1 VSLSSASGCISS
13 QKQDKEQCSY
23 RTRLRITQKIV
34 LFGVKSIN
42 IVNKYI
48 FRELIFPFLNSLF
61 FLTFVFL
68 MTRIPEIA
76 NMVMNYNVQISS
88 ILIMIVFT
96 LPRFLEFTIPMSV
109 TISILLTIMR
119 MSGENEIL
127 ALKAAGLSLYK
138 LLPPVLVFCFLG
150 MILTLWMTLVA
161 LPWANLSIRLKNIE
175 LARSGI
181 DMVLQERQFNSQI
194 DNLMIYVSHA
204 DINNHTLKDI
214 LIEDRRT
221 KGVVSISAAPSGK
234 LIHKKNSL
242 VYTLRLY
249 NGIIN
254 QVNFEQGS
262 VNNIQFENYDITI
275 DLTAMGSDG
284 DKITKQFDEIT
295 LIELI
300 RRIRTGIKNKA
311 SLNEALMELNEKFSV
326 PFACLSLGLLA
337 FSLGTQSTSL
347 KRSSGFSMGMIFFL
361 LYYFLLAA
369 GWSAGETGAYPPF
382 IGMWM
387 PNIVLGSAGIYL
399 LIRNAKDK
407 PVKMPQFVV
416 NHASALKQRLLR
428 SV

>member
-1 VSLSSASGCISS
+1 
-13 QKQDKEQCSY
+13 
-23 RTRLRITQKIV
+23 
-34 LFGVKSIN
+34 VKSIN

-48 FRELIFPFLNSLF
+48 FRELVFPFLNCLF

-127 ALKAAGLSLYK
+127 ALKAAGVSLYK
-138 LLPPVLVFCFLG
+138 LLPPVLVFCLMG
-150 MILTLWMTLVA
+150 TILTLWMTLFA
-161 LPWANLSIRLKNIE
+161 LPWANLSIRLKKIE
-175 LARSGI
+175 FAQSGI
-181 DMVLQERQFNSQI
+181 DMALQERQFNYQI

-204 DINNHTLKDI
+204 DIKTHTLKDI

-221 KGVVSISAAPSGK
+221 KGVVSISAAPSGE
-234 LIHKKNSL
+234 LIHNKNKM

-275 DLTAMGSDG
+275 DLTAMNRAGG
-284 DKITKQFDEIT
+284 KITKEFDEINP
-295 LIELI
+295 IELI
-300 RRIRTGIKNKA
+300 RRIRTGIKDKT

-337 FSLGTQSTSL
+337 FSLGIQSTSL
-347 KRSSGFSMGMIFFL
+347 KRSSGFSMGLLFFL

-382 IGMWM
+382 LGMWM
-387 PNIVLGSAGIYL
+387 PNMVLGSAGIYL

-407 PVKMPQFVV
+407 PVRMPQFVV
-416 NHASALKQRLLR
+416 NHASALKRRLLR

>member
-1 VSLSSASGCISS
+1 M
-13 QKQDKEQCSY
+13 E
-23 RTRLRITQKIV
+23 
-34 LFGVKSIN
+34 SIN

-48 FRELIFPFLNSLF
+48 FRELIFPFLNCLF

-76 NMVMNYNVQISS
+76 NMVMNYNIHISS
-88 ILIMIVFT
+88 ILIMITFT

-127 ALKAAGLSLYK
+127 ALKAAGVSLYK
-138 LLPPVLVFCFLG
+138 LLPPVMVFCFIG
-150 MILTLWMTLVA
+150 MILTLWMTLFA

-175 LARSGI
+175 FAQSGI
-181 DMVLQERQFNSQI
+181 DMALQERQFNSQI
-194 DNLMIYVSHA
+194 DNLMIYVSHT
-204 DINNHTLKDI
+204 DIKTHTLKDI

-221 KGVVSISAAPSGK
+221 KGAVSISAAPSGK
-234 LIHKKNSL
+234 LIHNKESM

-254 QVNFEQGS
+254 HVNFEQDS
-262 VNNIQFENYDITI
+262 VDNIQFKNYDITI
-275 DLTAMGSDG
+275 DLTEMNRAAG
-284 DKITKQFDEIT
+284 KITKDFDEIS
-295 LIELI
+295 LIELT
-300 RRIRTGIKNKA
+300 RRIRTGIKDKIA
-311 SLNEALMELNEKFSV
+311 LNEALMELNEKFSI

-337 FSLGTQSTSL
+337 FSLGIQSASL
-347 KRSSGFSMGMIFFL
+347 KRSSGFSMGMLFFL

-369 GWSAGETGAYPPF
+369 GWSAGKSGAYPPF
-382 IGMWM
+382 LGMWM

-407 PVKMPQFVV
+407 PVRMPQFVV

-428 SV
+428 RV

>member
-1 VSLSSASGCISS
+1 M
-13 QKQDKEQCSY
+13 
-23 RTRLRITQKIV
+23 
-34 LFGVKSIN
+34 KSIN

-48 FRELIFPFLNSLF
+48 FRELVFPFLNCLF

-127 ALKAAGLSLYK
+127 ALKAAGVSLYK
-138 LLPPVLVFCFLG
+138 LLPPVLVFCLMG
-150 MILTLWMTLVA
+150 TILTLWMTLFA
-161 LPWANLSIRLKNIE
+161 LPWANLSIRLKKIE
-175 LARSGI
+175 FAQSGI
-181 DMVLQERQFNSQI
+181 DMALQERQFNYQI

-204 DINNHTLKDI
+204 DIKTHTLKDI

-221 KGVVSISAAPSGK
+221 KGVVSISAAPSGE
-234 LIHKKNSL
+234 LIHNKNKM

-275 DLTAMGSDG
+275 DLTAMNRAGG
-284 DKITKQFDEIT
+284 KITKEFDEINP
-295 LIELI
+295 IELI
-300 RRIRTGIKNKA
+300 RRIRTGIKDKT

-337 FSLGTQSTSL
+337 FSLGIQSTSL
-347 KRSSGFSMGMIFFL
+347 KRSSGFSMGLLFFL

-382 IGMWM
+382 LGMWM
-387 PNIVLGSAGIYL
+387 PNMVLGSAGIYL

-407 PVKMPQFVV
+407 PVRMPQFVV
-416 NHASALKQRLLR
+416 NHASALKRRLLR